1 MFDAILTV
9 FQIITL
15 DNWSQMMYNM
25 AYNDSFWLASLFC
38 SAIVFIGSFFMLNLM
53 LAVIMDSYDQCQN
66 SLDVELKAT
75 MEAEKNEIEK
85 RI

>member
-25 AYNDSFWLASLFC
+25 AYNDSFWLSSLFC

-53 LAVIMDSYDQCQN
+53 LAVIMDSYD
-66 SLDVELKAT
+66 
-75 MEAEKNEIEK
+75 
-85 RI
+85 